1 METHQNLTKSI
12 AGRLPIEEV
21 CLEYNKF
28 DLHKLNNPEIKG
40 KEYQEG
46 RKKGYENAREYVLCR
61 DKHTCQLCKKSKGL
75 LETHHVIWRSQ
86 GGGDSPENLL
96 TLCAKCHAKVHDKT
110 KTDKKVRELFKG
122 MCKRQVHTTLLNSI
136 MPEFHKWLSY
146 NFKKI
151 TVTYG
156 YETKQKR
163 YELGLP
169 KQHEIDAYLISLP
182 EAKEAGDI
190 DWDNVEVNDIG
201 VKHP

>member
-1 METHQNLTKSI
+1 MKMRGSTFSVETNTH
-12 AGRLPIEEV
+12 AGCV
-21 CLEYNKF
+21 
-28 DLHKLNNPEIKG
+28 
-40 KEYQEG
+40 
-46 RKKGYENAREYVLCR
+46 
-61 DKHTCQLCKKSKGL
+61 KKSKGL

-96 TLCAKCHAKVHDKT
+96 TLCAKCHAKVHNKT

-136 MPEFHKWLSY
+136 MPEFHKWLSS
-146 NFKKI
+146 NFQKI

-169 KQHEIDAYLISLP
+169 KQTRDRRLLGFSTGGKGSRRH
-182 EAKEAGDI
+182 
-190 DWDNVEVNDIG
+190 
-201 VKHP
+201 